1 MSDEESSQG
10 DDAGGMFTDVTVGI
24 SDNVDNNDNNT
35 AAGKSS
41 SDAALLQELIARK
54 KAKTSSSSSSKR
66 TKRSSSSSSR
76 TRPVVKLMVT
86 SVSRSYSEP
95 WRRKPQRE
103 SSGTGFLIQW
113 EEDSNN
119 QSIRIVTN
127 AHVVRNATTV
137 RARASFGPH
146 VVSCEV
152 EWLSLPLDLALLRIT
167 AGDWNDFCKGWSFD
181 DLLKKSDD
189 TTTNGNDNVVSE
201 TAAVKEGA
209 NMNGNNNNA
218 TKLLLLQEELPKLD
232 ENVSCVGFPT
242 GGQQISVTRGVVSRI
257 DVDSQYVLRIQI
269 DAAINP
275 GNSGGPVF
283 DEKGQ
288 VVGIASS
295 HLRGAGNIGY
305 IIPSKIVSNF
315 LQMCRDN
322 DEVKVEDRFS
332 GLGALVVQEECLEQT
347 KHVPGIPN
355 LAILGAQTLE
365 SKALRRNLGLEE
377 LDIIGGVR
385 IVGSLK
391 NNLSSQDNCSGDTLE
406 GDDVLL
412 SISGIPIGMDGTI
425 QLSQS
430 RPDERINFRSLVT
443 CQRVGSKVKLDV
455 LRKKERKELEVPL
468 EMNRF
473 LVAQYD
479 DFDAI
484 PLYAVVGGC
493 VFTPLSLPLVSEK
506 KSNKGSS
513 FSRYYRDQRNG
524 NEQMI
529 VLSKVLNDEVN
540 VGYHGWKNLILKS
553 INGYEPINIQQL
565 VDVLVRKLEGEMI
578 EFRCQ
583 VVGEKDADYVICMS
597 QQEVIRSENRVLQ
610 RHMIASWCSMEAI
623 SKELREELEAKES
636 SEAKRKNAYHT
647 MAAMRNIT
655 NG

>member
-10 DDAGGMFTDVTVGI
+10 DDTGGMFTTDAILNDEVEATM
-24 SDNVDNNDNNT
+24 SD
-35 AAGKSS
+35 AAN
-41 SDAALLQELIARK
+41 AALLQARK
-54 KAKTSSSSSSKR
+54 RAKLSSKR
-66 TKRSSSSSSR
+66 STKSGRSSSSSSR

-103 SSGTGFLIQW
+103 SSGTGFLISW
-113 EEDSNN
+113 GEDT
-119 QSIRIVTN
+119 QQPIRVITN

-146 VVSCEV
+146 VVSCQV

-167 AGDWNDFCKGWSFD
+167 EGDWNDFCKGWSFD
-181 DLLKKSDD
+181 VA
-189 TTTNGNDNVVSE
+189 NGDGNNNAA
-201 TAAVKEGA
+201 AAVMKSVTDPA
-209 NMNGNNNNA
+209 SNGNNNV
-218 TKLLLLQEELPKLD
+218 TKLLTLSTGLPKLD
-232 ENVSCVGFPT
+232 ENVTCVGFPQ
-242 GGQQISVTRGVVSRI
+242 GGTQISVTRGVVSRI

-283 DEKGQ
+283 DEQGQ

-315 LQMCRDN
+315 LQMCKDN

-332 GLGALVVQEECLEQT
+332 GLGALVVQEESIEDS

-355 LAILGAQTLE
+355 LAILGSQTLE
-365 SKALRRNLGLEE
+365 SKALRHNLGLDE
-377 LDIIGGVR
+377 LDILGGVR
-385 IVGSLK
+385 IVGSL
-391 NNLSSQDNCSGDTLE
+391 NNNNNDSFHTGDRLD

-412 SISGIPIGMDGTI
+412 SINGIPIGMDGTI
-425 QLSQS
+425 QLSET

-443 CQRVGSKVKLDV
+443 CQRVGSKVTLDV
-455 LRKKERKELEVPL
+455 LRKKERKELSVSL
-468 EMNRF
+468 NMSRF
-473 LVAQYD
+473 LVPQYD

-484 PLYAVVGGC
+484 PLYVVVGGC

-506 KSNKGSS
+506 KSNKSTS
-513 FSRYYRDQRNG
+513 FSRYYRDQRSG

-540 VGYHGWKNLILKS
+540 VGYHGWKNLVLKS
-553 INGYEPINIQQL
+553 VNGFEPKNIQEL
-565 VDVLVRKLEGEMI
+565 VDVIVRKMEGEMMN
-578 EFRCQ
+578 FRCT
-583 VVGEKDADYVICMS
+583 VVGEQDADYVICMS
-597 QQEVIRSENRVLQ
+597 EQEVIHSENRVLQ

-623 SKELREELEAKES
+623 SKELRDEVEKNEP
-636 SEAKRKNAYHT
+636 SETKRRNAYHT
-647 MAAMRNIT
+647 MKDMRHVLERV
-655 NG
+655 

>member
-10 DDAGGMFTDVTVGI
+10 DDTGGMFTTDAILNDEVEATM
-24 SDNVDNNDNNT
+24 SD
-35 AAGKSS
+35 AAN
-41 SDAALLQELIARK
+41 AALLQARK
-54 KAKTSSSSSSKR
+54 RAKLSSKR
-66 TKRSSSSSSR
+66 STKSGRSSSSSSR

-103 SSGTGFLIQW
+103 SSGTGFLISW
-113 EEDSNN
+113 GEDT
-119 QSIRIVTN
+119 QQPIRVITN

-146 VVSCEV
+146 VVSCQV

-167 AGDWNDFCKGWSFD
+167 QGDWNDFCKGWSFD
-181 DLLKKSDD
+181 VA
-189 TTTNGNDNVVSE
+189 NGDGNNNAA
-201 TAAVKEGA
+201 AAVMKSVTDPA
-209 NMNGNNNNA
+209 SNGNNNV
-218 TKLLLLQEELPKLD
+218 TKLLTLSTGLPKLD
-232 ENVSCVGFPT
+232 ENVTCVGFPQ
-242 GGQQISVTRGVVSRI
+242 GGTQISVTRGVVSRI

-283 DEKGQ
+283 DEQGQ

-315 LQMCRDN
+315 LQMCKDN
-322 DEVKVEDRFS
+322 DEVKVDDRFS
-332 GLGALVVQEECLEQT
+332 GLGALVVQEESIEDS

-355 LAILGAQTLE
+355 LAILGSQTLE
-365 SKALRRNLGLEE
+365 SKALRHNLGLDE
-377 LDIIGGVR
+377 LDILGGVR
-385 IVGSLK
+385 IVGSL
-391 NNLSSQDNCSGDTLE
+391 NNNNNDSFHTGDRLD

-412 SISGIPIGMDGTI
+412 SINGIPIGMDGTI
-425 QLSQS
+425 QLSET

-443 CQRVGSKVKLDV
+443 CQRVGSKVTLDV
-455 LRKKERKELEVPL
+455 LRKKERKELSVSL
-468 EMNRF
+468 NMSRF
-473 LVAQYD
+473 LVPQYD

-484 PLYAVVGGC
+484 PLYVVVGGC

-506 KSNKGSS
+506 KSNKSTS
-513 FSRYYRDQRNG
+513 FSRYYRDQRSG

-540 VGYHGWKNLILKS
+540 VGYHGWKNLVLKS
-553 INGYEPINIQQL
+553 VNGFEPKNIQEL
-565 VDVLVRKLEGEMI
+565 VDVIVRKMEGEMMN
-578 EFRCQ
+578 FRCT
-583 VVGEKDADYVICMS
+583 VVGEQDADYVICMS
-597 QQEVIRSENRVLQ
+597 EQEVIHSENRVLQ

-623 SKELREELEAKES
+623 SKELRDEVEKNEP
-636 SEAKRKNAYHT
+636 SETKRRNAYHT
-647 MAAMRNIT
+647 MKDMRHVLERV
-655 NG
+655 